1 KHHSQLEL
9 CHTRPPYRQGKKL
22 TAVKVYT
29 VNDESQ
35 HIIISGVPKLKLHDD
50 LMKIVLPYGH
60 VKEFAG
66 INNYPDEEFTESYHV
81 RYERIQSA
89 RIAKRFLDCKN
100 FFGGVLHVFYAP
112 ELESIAETRK
122 KLIQRRRDISVR
134 IKRQKE
140 EAANLKHD
148 FFVPKPQFNRQKKYP
163 TLPLTKER
171 LQQQYPGES
180 FSSIYE
186 EIPRNIDP
194 RPVSKPSLPKHEL
207 HLLQSRSKNYKGRN
221 IEGVKVRLERPKLID
236 TKKLS
241 QFKDSAKDVNI
252 FSAVKKVDQ
261 GITIKLLPNA
271 ERTKKRILIRDE
283 SVRNLLPKDDLQT
296 SIESAKARIREA
308 MEKN

>member
-1 KHHSQLEL
+1 MNKFISLWWFY
-9 CHTRPPYRQGKKL
+9 YR
-22 TAVKVYT
+22 
-29 VNDESQ
+29 
-35 HIIISGVPKLKLHDD
+35 
-50 LMKIVLPYGH
+50 
-60 VKEFAG
+60 
-66 INNYPDEEFTESYHV
+66 
-81 RYERIQSA
+81 
-89 RIAKRFLDCKN
+89 
-100 FFGGVLHVFYAP
+100 
-112 ELESIAETRK
+112 
-122 KLIQRRRDISVR
+122 
-134 IKRQKE
+134 
-140 EAANLKHD
+140 
-148 FFVPKPQFNRQKKYP
+148 PQFNRQKKYP

-194 RPVSKPSLPKHEL
+194 RPVSEPSLPKHEL
-207 HLLQSRSKNYKGRN
+207 HLLQSRSKNYKGQN

-283 SVRNLLPKDDLQT
+283 R
-296 SIESAKARIREA
+296 
-308 MEKN
+308 